1 MRTFVG
7 TSGYSYKEWKGSF
20 FPDDLPASKML
31 GFYAAR
37 FNTVEINN
45 TFYRM
50 PAPAMVAKWAEQV
63 PEAFVF
69 ALKAPQSITHR
80 RQLNDAGDAVAFFW
94 KTARELGPKLGPVL
108 FQMPPFFKKDL
119 GRLRDF
125 LRQLPEDCRAACEFP
140 HRCWCADAVYDVRK
154 TGGEPGRVPELESGA
169 AILRQLA
176 QKISQPAKV
185 LLEEG
190 RHLEQDGPKLRTQ
203 LPSRLQEEGDR
214 VAGIVQ
220 LAPMGDALGRFE
232 REDECLRNLL
242 GPLGDHRWGRHPV
255 EGVVDLDGVEPGGV
269 EAEHFRGGQVVRKE

>member
-7 TSGYSYKEWKGSF
+7 TSGYSYKEWKGTF
-20 FPDDLPASKML
+20 FPEDLPASKML
-31 GFYAAR
+31 GFYAGR

-69 ALKAPQSITHR
+69 ALKAPQTITHR

-125 LRQLPEDCRAACEFP
+125 LRQLPEDCRAAFEFRHP
-140 HRCWCADAVYDVRK
+140 SWFADDVYDVLK
-154 TGGEPGRVPELESGA
+154 TAGAPLCLADTDDEEPPLVATGNWGYLRLRRTDYDA
-169 AILRQLA
+169 ARLRTCVQR
-176 QKISQPAKV
+176 IRSQPWENTYVFFK
-185 LLEEG
+185 
-190 RHLEQDGPKLRTQ
+190 H
-203 LPSRLQEEGDR
+203 
-214 VAGIVQ
+214 
-220 LAPMGDALGRFE
+220 
-232 REDECLRNLL
+232 EDEGK
-242 GPLGDHRWGRHPV
+242 GPQFAAQFN
-255 EGVVDLDGVEPGGV
+255 
-269 EAEHFRGGQVVRKE
+269 EALQS

>member
-125 LRQLPEDCRAACEFP
+125 LRQLPEDCRAAFEFRHP
-140 HRCWCADAVYDVRK
+140 SWFADDVYDVLK
-154 TGGEPGRVPELESGA
+154 TAGAPLCLADTDDEEPPLVATGSWGYLRLRRSGYDA
-169 AILRQLA
+169 
-176 QKISQPAKV
+176 
-185 LLEEG
+185 E
-190 RHLEQDGPKLRTQ
+190 KLRTW
-203 LPSRLQEEGDR
+203 
-214 VAGIVQ
+214 VQ
-220 LAPMGDALGRFE
+220 RIRSQPWESAYVFFKH
-232 REDECLRNLL
+232 EDEGK
-242 GPLGDHRWGRHPV
+242 GPQFAAQFN
-255 EGVVDLDGVEPGGV
+255 
-269 EAEHFRGGQVVRKE
+269 EALQS

>member
-7 TSGYSYKEWKGSF
+7 TSGYSYKEWKGTF
-20 FPDDLPASKML
+20 FPEDLPASKML
-31 GFYAAR
+31 GFYAGR

-69 ALKAPQSITHR
+69 ALKAPQTITHR

-125 LRQLPEDCRAACEFP
+125 LRQLPEDCRAAFEFRHP
-140 HRCWCADAVYDVRK
+140 SWFADDVYDVLK
-154 TGGEPGRVPELESGA
+154 TAGAPLCLADTDEEEPPLVATGNWGDTTQKGYVPGCSASVRSPGRAPTFSSSTKTKAKDRSSRRSSMRRCNRSCGGPRWARASLPLPAAWPAPRGLRGWSCRRWWPCPPRYREGA
-169 AILRQLA
+169 FA
-176 QKISQPAKV
+176 
-185 LLEEG
+185 
-190 RHLEQDGPKLRTQ
+190 
-203 LPSRLQEEGDR
+203 
-214 VAGIVQ
+214 
-220 LAPMGDALGRFE
+220 
-232 REDECLRNLL
+232 
-242 GPLGDHRWGRHPV
+242 
-255 EGVVDLDGVEPGGV
+255 
-269 EAEHFRGGQVVRKE
+269 

>member
-7 TSGYSYKEWKGSF
+7 TSGYSYKEWKGTF

-31 GFYAAR
+31 GFYAGR

-69 ALKAPQSITHR
+69 ALKAPQTITHR

-108 FQMPPFFKKDL
+108 FQMPPFFKKDI

-125 LRQLPEDCRAACEFP
+125 LRQLPEDCRAAFEFRHP
-140 HRCWCADAVYDVRK
+140 SWFADDVYDALK
-154 TGGEPGRVPELESGA
+154 TAGAPLCLADTDEEEPPLVATGNWGYLRLRRSDYDA
-169 AILRQLA
+169 ARLRTWVQR
-176 QKISQPAKV
+176 IRSQPWENAYVFFK
-185 LLEEG
+185 
-190 RHLEQDGPKLRTQ
+190 H
-203 LPSRLQEEGDR
+203 
-214 VAGIVQ
+214 
-220 LAPMGDALGRFE
+220 
-232 REDECLRNLL
+232 EDEGK
-242 GPLGDHRWGRHPV
+242 GPQFAAQFN
-255 EGVVDLDGVEPGGV
+255 
-269 EAEHFRGGQVVRKE
+269 EALQS